1 LILAGACLSD
11 RPVAPRG
18 SDGSLALRVNASRT
32 VAPAQVKQSVDV
44 LIYYVVPDDIA
55 NADVSTQLFHQTY
68 PTNSG
73 FTRVTANFPLSS
85 CLALFP
91 QDALGAYC
99 DVNVQVSLL
108 EDSAV
113 VDQQIQHGL
122 RVRPGVVTNAD
133 SVTLGVA
140 NAPPVLTG
148 TPARGLLV
156 DPPTHLVWYGVT
168 GTDQNADIS
177 GAVAVVVDSSS
188 GSPSTTTQFFAQ
200 PLGAVGIAAGPSLY
214 AVGPPAAMSYRTQL
228 VDAQANVSNADSA
241 GIDQPDPASA
251 PYVFY
256 AQNTVTTDSIAV
268 LAQWS
273 SGGAPMRAVEFVVRT
288 YSGIGVDTVYMVC
301 TIAVPD
307 QKGTVSGTCPR
318 VGRAFTSALITAVP
332 LDSAG
337 TMGYGITCDLGESCG
352 GGVVVPRRVRRH

>member
-32 VAPAQVKQSVDV
+32 AAPAQVKQSVDV

-113 VDQQIQHGL
+113 ADQQIQYGL

-156 DPPTHLVWYGVT
+156 DP
-168 GTDQNADIS
+168 S
-177 GAVAVVVDSSS
+177 R
-188 GSPSTTTQFFAQ
+188 
-200 PLGAVGIAAGPSLY
+200 
-214 AVGPPAAMSYRTQL
+214 M
-228 VDAQANVSNADSA
+228 
-241 GIDQPDPASA
+241 
-251 PYVFY
+251 
-256 AQNTVTTDSIAV
+256 
-268 LAQWS
+268 
-273 SGGAPMRAVEFVVRT
+273 VR
-288 YSGIGVDTVYMVC
+288 GH
-301 TIAVPD
+301 
-307 QKGTVSGTCPR
+307 
-318 VGRAFTSALITAVP
+318 
-332 LDSAG
+332 
-337 TMGYGITCDLGESCG
+337 
-352 GGVVVPRRVRRH
+352 RH